1 MLGNSECGWQF
12 GQATT
17 VPTEEQLYCDDKI
30 MHKMP
35 NAFSLRKESNELGG
49 ENKARHERVQPLWSL
64 CPWTPLAFLTLSP
77 FCLCLAKLQIADLFP
92 SLYIIMRREGWE
104 LSWAGEKHLFST
116 PTPVDQRVNLSEVA
130 APLGCYHHQHQCI
143 LISSIIVTMAL
154 VYTTCICIL
163 N

>member
-1 MLGNSECGWQF
+1 MADSLARPQYSQQRNSFIVTTRSCIRCQMLFLREKNQMNLEG
-12 GQATT
+12 
-17 VPTEEQLYCDDKI
+17 KI
-30 MHKMP
+30 KQDM
-35 NAFSLRKESNELGG
+35 KEY
-49 ENKARHERVQPLWSL
+49 KPLWSP
-64 CPWTPLAFLTLSP
+64 CPWSPLAFLTLSP

-130 APLGCYHHQHQCI
+130 APLGCYHHHQHQCI